1 MQSVCMGGTFD
12 PFHKGH
18 EALLQKA
25 IEISQ
30 EVLIGLTTDKR
41 AARNR
46 PDSHISFYAD
56 RKDTLEDWLRSK
68 DAHHMVKIVPLEDNW
83 GPAALGEEF
92 DGILVSQETEMMAN
106 KLNQVRKEN
115 GAAPL
120 EVIVVPMVDAYDGD
134 RISSSRIRSGEIDY
148 RGNKA

>member
-12 PFHKGH
+12 PFHSGH

-25 IEISQ
+25 IDISH

-41 AARNR
+41 AAKNR

-56 RKDTLEDWLRSK
+56 RKAILEAWLRSK
-68 DAHHMVKIVPLEDNW
+68 EVHHRVEIVPLEDNW
-83 GPAALGEEF
+83 GPAAVGKRF
-92 DGILVSQETEMMAN
+92 DGIIVSQETEKMAN

-115 GAAPL
+115 GSVPL

-134 RISSSRIRSGEIDY
+134 RISSSRIRSGEIDS